1 MSTVPYYPQDFSSG
15 EPEQFRCLGTKT
27 NFAVVHGFGRIIFQS
42 FPILESQGTNLILEV
57 CNRLSIP
64 HCSSLINLV
73 LFLFLSSQC
82 IYRTMDIY
90 LEAKNQKSIDSFYIQ
105 MDNTNSNKSIDLLSG
120 LAALILL
127 KVARKVKVLYR
138 HII

>member
-1 MSTVPYYPQDFSSG
+1 MSYLFAGVAPMSTVPYYPQDFSSG

-73 LFLFLSSQC
+73 LFLFYLSSAYIERWIFIWRRRIRNRLTASTFRWITLTAIRVS
-82 IYRTMDIY
+82 IYY
-90 LEAKNQKSIDSFYIQ
+90 LDW
-105 MDNTNSNKSIDLLSG
+105 
-120 LAALILL
+120 
-127 KVARKVKVLYR
+127 RR
-138 HII
+138 